1 LEEEM
6 KKLKILLVAV
16 LLGLLIGGCS
26 AGKIWIIPPG
36 GDRSSFERDKAQ
48 CIYEARAQVPPAAP
62 LLVGFTGNRNVDIAG
77 SITAL
82 LVVGAQV
89 SAQKAVFERAFRNC
103 MQARG
108 YEFADKSSLGTTGI
122 IFDGRDPSKEVI
134 VTGVM
139 PNSPADFAGIKPGD
153 KCIEKNYAP
162 ISCVADIVAL
172 GRLYS
177 GSLIKYKFLRN
188 GEEISVTLTAI
199 PMVPYPNGSK
209 VIELQSLAW

>member
-1 LEEEM
+1 M
-6 KKLKILLVAV
+6 KNLMILLVAMV
-16 LLGLLIGGCS
+16 LGLLMGGCS

-36 GDRSSFERDKAQ
+36 GDQSSFERDKAQ
-48 CIYEARAQVPPAAP
+48 CIYEARAQAPPAAP
-62 LLVGFTGNRNVDIAG
+62 VVVGFTGNRNVDIAA
-77 SITAL
+77 SITTL
-82 LVVGAQV
+82 LVIGAQV
-89 SAQKAVFERAFRNC
+89 SAQKAVFETAFRNC
-103 MQARG
+103 MQVRG
-108 YEFADKSSLGTTGI
+108 YEFADKASLGTAGI
-122 IFDGRDPSKEVI
+122 IFGQRDPSKEVI

-139 PNSPADFAGIKPGD
+139 PNSPADLAGIKPGD

-177 GSLIKYKFLRN
+177 GSIVKYKFLRN

-199 PMVPYPNGSK
+199 PMYPYPKVSK